1 MLLTLFTADPIMYAD
16 QQTCEV
22 AMLKLNTAYPE
33 NESICIPAGIQEVS
47 KDPIELFEQMLNM
60 VTEMNINLNN
70 PQKWLTTTR

>member
-1 MLLTLFTADPIMYAD
+1 
-16 QQTCEV
+16 
-22 AMLKLNTAYPE
+22 MLKLNTAYPE

-70 PQKWLTTTR
+70 PPKVVDNN